1 MYLETKDY
9 KTFHIYDSS
18 HSLVKTFVG
27 AKNAQKC
34 LPGDSV
40 LPTADGC
47 KLARRKIHPTLAGLL
62 ELSSKTKYGFTSRNH
77 SIYLFTP
84 YNESYPPF
92 VVGSSERDTSQNRMA
107 LIKFDAWLE
116 TFPKGLLQELLPHDA
131 EELALYW
138 TYTPLACPRYK
149 GTLPDHDP
157 YKDHAQTSITNP
169 KTTFHIDPPG
179 CRDVDDVITIETHHD
194 TTYIT
199 ITIADVAAHVP
210 VDHPLNQRAATICQT
225 FYQDGTEPKHMFPP
239 ELSEASMSLLPS
251 ATPKLGVSLRFPLSD
266 PSKTTWFES
275 ALITDESYTY
285 DSVYS
290 NAKICETL
298 TQMASNLGTP
308 TSDSHVW
315 IEVAMKF
322 YNLEAAK
329 ILRQAQKGFLRTHDA
344 PRQTQL
350 ELYTKINPDLKFL
363 AYASAKYVSASEATP
378 FHYGLDAALYTHATS
393 PIRRYADLVNQRV
406 IKAYLNNQTSSP
418 YAMGQFE
425 SDVVHTMNAVAKA
438 AKQHDRD
445 LTFIRALKTEA
456 GSDNRVAGTVVQILD
471 KVDPDTQKPT
481 SKIYIYVPSWKLV
494 VKVYYSKGP
503 TINTVISKDETTT
516 YTIAT
521 GQQVTL
527 QYHVNMLARS
537 WKKRMVLSL
546 HA

>member
-1 MYLETKDY
+1 
-9 KTFHIYDSS
+9 
-18 HSLVKTFVG
+18 
-27 AKNAQKC
+27 
-34 LPGDSV
+34 
-40 LPTADGC
+40 
-47 KLARRKIHPTLAGLL
+47 
-62 ELSSKTKYGFTSRNH
+62 
-77 SIYLFTP
+77 
-84 YNESYPPF
+84 
-92 VVGSSERDTSQNRMA
+92 
-107 LIKFDAWLE
+107 
-116 TFPKGLLQELLPHDA
+116 
-131 EELALYW
+131 
-138 TYTPLACPRYK
+138 
-149 GTLPDHDP
+149 
-157 YKDHAQTSITNP
+157 
-169 KTTFHIDPPG
+169 
-179 CRDVDDVITIETHHD
+179 
-194 TTYIT
+194 
-199 ITIADVAAHVP
+199 
-210 VDHPLNQRAATICQT
+210 
-225 FYQDGTEPKHMFPP
+225 
-239 ELSEASMSLLPS
+239 
-251 ATPKLGVSLRFPLSD
+251 
-266 PSKTTWFES
+266 
-275 ALITDESYTY
+275 
-285 DSVYS
+285 
-290 NAKICETL
+290 
-298 TQMASNLGTP
+298 
-308 TSDSHVW
+308 
-315 IEVAMKF
+315 MKF

-344 PRQTQL
+344 PRQAQL
-350 ELYTKINPDLKFL
+350 EIYTKINPDLKFL

-378 FHYGLDAALYTHATS
+378 FHYGLDATLYTHATS

-425 SDVVHTMNAVAKA
+425 SDVVHTMNTVAKA

-494 VKVYYSKGP
+494 VKVYYNKGP